1 MFATNGH
8 LFLFFS
14 GGGYLGT
21 TYGMGV
27 AVCGSISG
35 PCRQQGDQPILSST
49 DTVAGPG
56 GGTAFF
62 DRYGHPWL
70 AYAAWNPTAARPG
83 SGSDPEL
90 PTRPYRDRRRHACSS
105 SARRPIGRS
114 ARPKGRFDLSGGRG
128 GN

>member
-1 MFATNGH
+1 MLRDDGH

-49 DTVAGPG
+49 DAVAGPG
-56 GGTAFF
+56 AEPPSSIGTVI
-62 DRYGHPWL
+62 RGW
-70 AYAAWNPTAARPG
+70 PTRRGPHRSSAGIRERPG
-83 SGSDPEL
+83 
-90 PTRPYRDRRRHACSS
+90 A
-105 SARRPIGRS
+105 
-114 ARPKGRFDLSGGRG
+114 FDSTVS
-128 GN
+128 